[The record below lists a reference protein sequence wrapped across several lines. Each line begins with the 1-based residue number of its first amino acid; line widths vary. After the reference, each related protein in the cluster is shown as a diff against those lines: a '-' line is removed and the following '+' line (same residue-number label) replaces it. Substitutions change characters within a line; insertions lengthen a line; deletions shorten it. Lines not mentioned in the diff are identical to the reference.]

1 MSSNGLPAANSTGT
15 RLTMPIE
22 IGDID
27 AVWLTAAMAARLPD
41 GVAVRSFTVE
51 TIGTGLGLM
60 GLLYRL
66 TIDYDGD
73 RDGACPPTAIVKLPV
88 LIDAT
93 RQVALAYRFYE
104 KEVAFYRDLARE
116 TPLQTPAVYFGAH
129 DPDTDNFVLVM
140 QDLGHLRAADQ
151 IAGCERDDALAA
163 VAALAR
169 HHASFWNDPRL
180 AGDELAWIPFGS
192 DAPIPEGI
200 VQGFTSAWA
209 PFVEFIGDDLSP
221 EIKAVGDWLPG
232 AARDLLTIP
241 DGHPVTIAHGDY
253 RLDNLFFDD
262 ARTVT
267 ALDWQ
272 ITTKSVGGY
281 DFAYFVSQSLSAADR
296 RRYLDDLVDT
306 YLATLADV
314 GIVYPEDQFW
324 LDVRRTLLFCLA
336 YPVQAMA
343 LDLTDP
349 RGGTR
354 ARDGLSRIDRDHRD
368 GRTRTRPATLRHLRS
383 GRVPGARLLS

>member
-1 MSSNGLPAANSTGT
+1 MSSSGTPAANSGEE
-15 RLTMPIE
+15 RLTMPLE

-27 AVWLTAAMAARLPD
+27 AAWLTAALASRLPA
-41 GVAVRSFTVE
+41 GVAVRSFSVA

-66 TIDYDGD
+66 TIEYDGD
-73 RDGACPPTAIVKLPV
+73 PSGAAPPTAIVKLPV

-93 RQVALAYRFYE
+93 REVALAYRFYE
-104 KEVAFYRDLARE
+104 KEVAFYRELARE
-116 TPLQTPAVYFGAH
+116 TPLQTPEVYFGAH
-129 DPDTDNFVLVM
+129 DLDTDNFVLVM
-140 QDLGHLRAADQ
+140 EDLGHLRAADQ
-151 IAGCERDDALAA
+151 IAGCEREDALAA
-163 VAALAR
+163 VSALAR

-180 AGDELAWIPFGS
+180 SGDELAWIPFGS

-200 VQGFTSAWA
+200 VQGFASAWD

-221 EIKAVGDWLPG
+221 EIKAVGEWLPG
-232 AARDLLTIP
+232 AARDLLTVP
-241 DGHPVTIAHGDY
+241 EGHAITIAHGDY

-272 ITTKSVGGY
+272 ITTKSVGGF

-296 RRYLDDLVDT
+296 RRYLDDLVRT
-306 YLATLADV
+306 YLATLADLGV
-314 GIVYPEDQFW
+314 TYPDDQFW

-349 RGGTR
+349 RAAALVREMADR
-354 ARDGLSRIDRDHRD
+354 ASTSI
-368 GRTRTRPATLRHLRS
+368 TEM
-383 GRVPGARLLS
+383 GALELLPQR